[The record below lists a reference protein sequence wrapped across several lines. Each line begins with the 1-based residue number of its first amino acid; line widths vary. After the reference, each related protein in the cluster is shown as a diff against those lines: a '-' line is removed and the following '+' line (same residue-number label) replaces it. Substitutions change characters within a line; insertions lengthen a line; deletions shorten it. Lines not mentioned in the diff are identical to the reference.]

1 MKKNRKMKKLLEFT
15 EFNESEVV
23 ANDKPPVKTP
33 TRTKPGTKPARPT
46 PIRRQKPGYDP
57 KPMATVEDVF
67 DRYQKLMK
75 AKQDKKKE

>member
-1 MKKNRKMKKLLEFT
+1 MKKNRKMKKLLEFS
-15 EFNESEVV
+15 EFNESGVV
-23 ANDKPPVKTP
+23 ADKPPVKTP

-57 KPMATVEDVF
+57 KPMATVEEVF

-75 AKQDKKKE
+75 AKQNKKKE